1 MQDPVVAN
9 YWEREEKGLPAWNN
23 FKDILLK
30 TFIQD
35 LIDEHRKLH
44 IVLPHRL
51 LMPEELDIYNFSIAL
66 NPEIQDHVLWKEPKT
81 LIDAYQYAC
90 NFEQTIISD
99 RHLQR
104 QFARKRSNMQ
114 CYGYEQIG
122 HLIRKCHHSEGFL
135 VEVTKSSWG
144 KRKHSGTK
152 MITIQV

>member
-1 MQDPVVAN
+1 
-9 YWEREEKGLPAWNN
+9 
-23 FKDILLK
+23 
-30 TFIQD
+30 
-35 LIDEHRKLH
+35 
-44 IVLPHRL
+44 
-51 LMPEELDIYNFSIAL
+51 MPEGLDIYNFSIAL

-90 NFEQTIISD
+90 NFEQTTISD

-144 KRKHSGTK
+144 KREHSGTK